1 MLWHNFTSQ
10 VKQDSFRFL
19 SNVRLVLY
27 MKKQF
32 RPIIE
37 SYFEEPNIW
46 SSWKRLYLEAKDI
59 IDDLVTNEAITDP
72 NWIGDQDATSWS
84 DLQLNNE
91 ADVRQGK
98 YHIQFKFKDVA
109 TMQEIT
115 MDLVIDQASKESSVS
130 ISN

>member
-1 MLWHNFTSQ
+1 M
-10 VKQDSFRFL
+10 
-19 SNVRLVLY
+19 
-27 MKKQF
+27 
-32 RPIIE
+32 
-37 SYFEEPNIW
+37 
-46 SSWKRLYLEAKDI
+46 
-59 IDDLVTNEAITDP
+59 VTNEAITDP

-91 ADVRQGK
+91 ADARQGK

-115 MDLVIDQASKESSVS
+115 MDLVIDQASKKSSIS